1 MASLAM
7 YSNLYD
13 HEFYN
18 GFYLHLNI
26 LGLTTVSDIN
36 SSKMIDLDFGM
47 LTDGST
53 KQTISFVLLP
63 KRLTIPHRFSFGYSN
78 FTFTTV
84 GLH

>member
-18 GFYLHLNI
+18 GFCLHLNI

-36 SSKMIDLDFGM
+36 SSKMIDLDFV
-47 LTDGST
+47 LAIL
-53 KQTISFVLLP
+53 IS
-63 KRLTIPHRFSFGYSN
+63 RLRQWDCID
-78 FTFTTV
+78 
-84 GLH
+84 